1 MTTPLTIL
9 IDLRVAQ
16 FNGDRGIP
24 AYSQSLAAELCR
36 AYPAHR
42 WLLLQDERFP
52 PSSRAAELAA
62 HGTWCTA
69 KQVEAEAST
78 RIDALITGCF
88 FLPHHQCGADFL
100 LPPWLR
106 RQQPR
111 RLGIVY
117 DLIPLLFPDRYLAHE
132 QTRRQYENCL
142 GLLRGSDHL
151 FGISRS
157 TCRDTI
163 RHAAIDPGRVH
174 CIYGDIDHRKREL
187 MQLPAGDTA
196 AVPAS
201 HDLVGPYCV
210 FIGGDDWRKNLEG
223 MVRGFAVFHR
233 DHPDHQL
240 AIVCTISADSRARL
254 RRLAAELGLPDRAV
268 VCTGYVTTEDLV
280 GLLRHATMLVYPSL
294 YEGLGLPILEAYGCG
309 VPAVGSATSSVG
321 ELLIPELAFDP
332 AEPVSIAAT
341 MRRLLA
347 EPGLAA
353 RSLAFGRELL
363 AGLGWSRAAAEVMR
377 HLDDTPQRR
386 PQPGRLAVVA
396 ALPPA
401 QTAIARY
408 TVRHLQPPSWRTDF
422 FDANSGPTVAA
433 PDGLLTTSRVLPVE
447 VLRPALDRGPHS
459 TVIHVL
465 GNSPHHVKVLD
476 ALMRSR
482 RAGRARRLAYL
493 HEANLGIPF
502 RRWLGADYHLLPA
515 AEPVANAAAWIRRAL
530 TRLPEIGRCLRFL
543 AEYAEL
549 DGLIVNS
556 AACRDLVRSAI
567 GSFADRWT
575 IDVALLPVESPTGL
589 SARPD
594 HGKPRGRTVDVQ
606 PLRIGSFG
614 ITGDGK
620 RLDCVAKSVALL
632 ARRRPARLVI
642 AGWRAARYC
651 RRTGIDLLPCVEV
664 HDSPDDDQLLELMRG
679 VDVAVQLRE
688 MSHGES
694 SAAAGQLLGLGKQ
707 LVVTNEGSFAELP
720 PALTTFVSAD
730 CTPSVLA
737 QAIEAASRRDIDDSD
752 LATIL
757 AAHSPAAFTARL
769 GEILNAA

>member
-1 MTTPLTIL
+1 MTRPLTIL

-36 AYPAHR
+36 AFPAHQWR
-42 WLLLQDERFP
+42 LLHDERFP

-62 HGTWCTA
+62 HGVWCTA
-69 KQVEAEAST
+69 TQLEADAAC
-78 RIDALITGCF
+78 RVDALITGCF
-88 FLPHHQCGADFL
+88 FLPSHECDADFL

-117 DLIPLLFPDRYLAHE
+117 DLIPLLFPDRYLAKA
-132 QTRRQYENCL
+132 QARRQYEDCL

-157 TCRDTI
+157 TCADTV
-163 RHAAIDPGRVH
+163 RHAAVDPGRVH

-187 MQLPAGDTA
+187 MRLPAGDTA

-201 HDLVGPYCV
+201 HGLVGPYCV

-240 AIVCTISADSRARL
+240 AIVCTLSADRMARL
-254 RRLAAELGLPDRAV
+254 RQIAADSGLPDHAV
-268 VCTGYVTTEDLV
+268 VCTGYVSTEDLV
-280 GLLRHATMLVYPSL
+280 GLLRHAAMLVYPSL

-309 VPAVGSATSSVG
+309 VPAVGSATSSVR
-321 ELLIPELAFDP
+321 ELLIPELTFDP
-332 AEPVSIAAT
+332 AEPTSIAAS
-341 MRRLLA
+341 MRRLLG
-347 EPGLAA
+347 EPGIAD
-353 RSLAFGRELL
+353 RSLAFGRDLL
-363 AGLGWSRAAAEVMR
+363 AGLGWSRAATEVMR
-377 HLDDTPQRR
+377 HLDEKPPRR
-386 PQPGRLAVVA
+386 RPGRLAVVA

-401 QTAIARY
+401 QTAIAPF

-422 FDANSGPTVAA
+422 FDANPGPTVAA
-433 PDGLLTTSRVLPVE
+433 PEGLLPTSRVLPVE

-465 GNSPHHVKVLD
+465 GNSPHHVKVLE

-482 RAGRARRLAYL
+482 GAGGARRLAYL
-493 HEANLGIPF
+493 HEANLTVPF
-502 RRWLGADYHLLPA
+502 RHWLAADLLLLPA
-515 AEPVANAAAWIRRAL
+515 AQPAANAAPWVRRAL
-530 TRLPEIGRCLRFL
+530 DTLPDIGRCLRFL
-543 AEYAEL
+543 AEHAEL

-567 GSFADRWT
+567 GPLADRWT
-575 IDVALLPVESPTGL
+575 IDVAFLPIEPAAERPAA
-589 SARPD
+589 SAHGPPD
-594 HGKPRGRTVDVQ
+594 AQPPETR

-620 RLDCVAKSVALL
+620 RLDCVAKAVTLL

-642 AGWRAARYC
+642 AGWEAARYC
-651 RRTGIDLLPCVEV
+651 RRTGIDAVTCVEV
-664 HDSPDDDQLLELMRG
+664 HDSPDDDRMLGLMRG

-688 MSHGES
+688 TSHGES
-694 SAAAGQLLGLGKQ
+694 SAAVGQLLGLGKQ
-707 LVVTNEGSFAELP
+707 LVVTGAGSFAELP
-720 PALTTFVSAD
+720 PTLTTFVAAD
-730 CTPSVLA
+730 CTPTVLA
-737 QAIEAASRRDIDDSD
+737 GAIDAASRRDIDETA
-752 LATIL
+752 LAAIL
-757 AAHSPAAFTARL
+757 AAFSPAAFTARL
-769 GEILNAA
+769 GGILASA